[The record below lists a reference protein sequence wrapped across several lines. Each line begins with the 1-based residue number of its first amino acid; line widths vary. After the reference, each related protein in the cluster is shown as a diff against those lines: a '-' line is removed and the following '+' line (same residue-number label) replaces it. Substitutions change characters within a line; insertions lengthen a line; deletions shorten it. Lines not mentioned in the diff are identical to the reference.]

1 MRLIDADE
9 LVRRLKMYKRNEPMF
24 KRYTDDEFDLIVLGV
39 SLGIAE
45 ANRATEIDYNKYSE
59 WVITEED
66 GVEYLTCPFCE
77 ADYDVNTRKEFC
89 SRCGAILEGAEVNG
103 I

>member
-1 MRLIDADE
+1 MRLIDAEE
-9 LVRRLKMYKRNEPMF
+9 LVRRLKMYKRDEPMF
-24 KRYTDDEFDLIVLGV
+24 ELYNEYEFDLIALGV

-66 GVEYLTCPFCE
+66 GIEYLTCPFCE
-77 ADYDVNTRKEFC
+77 ADYDVNTNKEFC
-89 SRCGAILEGAEVNG
+89 SRCGAILDGD
-103 I
+103 